1 MKRKLLDRFALAASG
16 IALVGLLALAGPGVS
31 LGQGQAQGA
40 ITPNYKDADLA
51 QIIEAVSA
59 VTGKNFIVDPRVR
72 AQVTML
78 SSTPMSPDAFYQ
90 AFLSILQV
98 HGFVAVPAGKVIKI
112 LPDAN
117 ARQMPANDLPSSV
130 SSTSDEI
137 VTQVIA
143 VKNVSAAQL
152 VPILRPLIPQYG
164 HLAAYPASNML
175 IISDRASNVSRMAR
189 IIERIDQTGDE
200 DIDVIPLEHASAAE
214 VVRVVNS
221 LYSTAAAEGGGMPTV
236 KMVADDRTNSVLVSG
251 ERSQRLRLKSLI
263 AHMDTPLQAGGDTQV
278 RYLRYADAEKIAAK
292 LREQIQGISATVAAS
307 GGGSPTPATASQAA
321 AGDKSVTI
329 WAEPQTNALVVS
341 APPKVMRTVMS
352 IVDRLDI
359 RRAQVLLEGIL
370 VEMSVDKS
378 TDLGVNWII
387 ADRDSDGNLLPAG
400 GFVQPVNGTG
410 IGEIL
415 QGIRDPTS
423 IKALP
428 SGLTLGVGQI
438 VSNGLSWAALIRAL
452 QATGNTN
459 IIATPSVMTL
469 DNEEAEVKVA
479 KEVPIVTGSYTN
491 QGISGSAGQVNPF
504 QTINREEVGIILKIT
519 PQINDGGTVVLKI
532 SQEVSNLAAS
542 SEQVL
547 AASQGLITNKRTIT
561 TNVLAEDGGIV
572 VLGGLLSDD
581 MTEQKSQ
588 VPFLGSIPILGELFK
603 TRSVKRAK
611 TNLMFFVRPR
621 ILRDGVDAAIE
632 TNAKYNY
639 LRSQQDMMF
648 GSKVPLMPGVPQ
660 PALPTLDKL
669 VPSDQLRQAEQLAPP
684 GTTPAER
691 ASIESGTA
699 TTPPAA
705 PAPTA
710 PAPATAT
717 APPDQQAAPTT
728 PVDTPQA
735 SEPAAATTPA
745 DTPQASA
752 PAAPPPDKTP

>member
-1 MKRKLLDRFALAASG
+1 MKRKLLDRLALAASG
-16 IALVGLLALAGPGVS
+16 MALAGLLALASPGVS
-31 LGQGQAQGA
+31 LGQTQGA
-40 ITPNYKDADLA
+40 ITPNYKDADLS

-117 ARQMPANDLPSSV
+117 ARQLPANDLPSSV

-175 IISDRASNVSRMAR
+175 IISDRASNVNRMQR

-221 LYSTAAAEGGGMPTV
+221 LYTTAAAEGGGAPTV
-236 KMVADDRTNSVLVSG
+236 KMVADERTNSVLISG
-251 ERSQRLRLKSLI
+251 ERAQRLRLKSLI

-292 LREQIQGISATVAAS
+292 LREQIQGITATVAAS
-307 GGGSPTPATASQAA
+307 AGGAPTPAPAA
-321 AGDKSVTI
+321 QSGTGDKSVTI

-378 TDLGVNWII
+378 VDLGVNWLI
-387 ADRDSDGNLLPAG
+387 ADRDSNGNLLPAG
-400 GFVQPVNGTG
+400 GFIQPVNGTG
-410 IGEIL
+410 IGEII
-415 QGIRDPTS
+415 QGIRNPAS
-423 IKALP
+423 IAALP

-438 VSNGLSWAALIRAL
+438 VSNGLSWAAIIRAL

-459 IIATPSVMTL
+459 IIATPSVLTL

-479 KEVPIVTGSYTN
+479 QEVPIVTGSYTN
-491 QGISGSAGQVNPF
+491 QGAGSGAGGVVNPF

-561 TNVLAEDGGIV
+561 TNVVAEDGGIV

-581 MTEQKSQ
+581 MTEEKAQ

-603 TRSVKRAK
+603 TRAVKRKK
-611 TNLMFFVRPR
+611 TNLMFFIRPR

-639 LRSQQDMMF
+639 LRGQQDMMF

-660 PALPTLDKL
+660 PDLPTLDKL
-669 VPSDQLRQAEQLAPP
+669 VPSDLLRQTEQLAPQ
-684 GTTPAER
+684 GTTPAQRVEVT
-691 ASIESGTA
+691 SGTA
-699 TTPPAA
+699 TA

-710 PAPATAT
+710 VSPPTVQPAAPAE
-717 APPDQQAAPTT
+717 PFGT
-728 PVDTPQA
+728 P
-735 SEPAAATTPA
+735 SEPA
-745 DTPQASA
+745 S
-752 PAAPPPDKTP
+752 PPPGTNP

>member
-1 MKRKLLDRFALAASG
+1 MKRKLLNWLAPALSG
-16 IALVGLLALAGPGVS
+16 IALAGLLALTAPGVS
-31 LGQGQAQGA
+31 LGQAQGS
-40 ITPNYKDADLA
+40 ITPNYKDADLS

-137 VTQVIA
+137 VTQVIT

-164 HLAAYPASNML
+164 HLAAYPTSNML
-175 IISDRASNVSRMAR
+175 IISDRASNVNRMAR

-200 DIDVIPLEHASAAE
+200 EIDVIPLEHASAAE
-214 VVRVVNS
+214 IVRVVNS
-221 LYSTAAAEGGGMPTV
+221 LYSTAAAEGGGKPTV
-236 KMVADDRTNSVLVSG
+236 KMVADERTNSILVSG
-251 ERSQRLRLKSLI
+251 ESAQRLRLKSLI
-263 AHMDTPLQAGGDTQV
+263 AHMDTPLQSGGDTQV

-292 LREQIQGISATVAAS
+292 LREQIQGITATVAAAA
-307 GGGSPTPATASQAA
+307 GGSPTAVPSTAQSGG
-321 AGDKSVTI
+321 GDKSVTI
-329 WAEPQTNALVVS
+329 WAEPQTNALIVS
-341 APPKVMRTVMS
+341 APPKIMRTVMS

-370 VEMSVDKS
+370 VEMTVDKS
-378 TDLGVNWII
+378 ADLGVNWLI
-387 ADRDSDGNLLPAG
+387 ADRSSNGDILPAG

-415 QGIRDPTS
+415 QGIRDPAS
-423 IKALP
+423 IAAVP
-428 SGLTLGVGQI
+428 TGLTLGVGRI
-438 VSNGLSWAALIRAL
+438 VTSGISWAALIRAL

-459 IIATPSVMTL
+459 IISTPSVMTL
-469 DNEEAEVKVA
+469 DNEEAEIKVA
-479 KEVPIVTGSYTN
+479 QEVPIVTGSYTN
-491 QGISGSAGQVNPF
+491 QGISGTGGQVNPF

-532 SQEVSNLAAS
+532 SQEVSSLAAS
-542 SEQVL
+542 AEQVL

-561 TNVLAEDGGIV
+561 TNVMAEDGGII
-572 VLGGLLSDD
+572 VLGGLLSDEA
-581 MTEQKSQ
+581 TEQKSQ

-603 TRSVKRAK
+603 TRSVKK
-611 TNLMFFVRPR
+611 KKSNLMFFVRPR

-639 LRSQQDMMF
+639 LRGQQDMMF
-648 GSKVPLMPGVPQ
+648 GGRVPLLPTERQ
-660 PALPTLDKL
+660 PALPSLDKL
-669 VPSDQLRQAEQLAPP
+669 VPSDALRQQQQLAPQGMTPAERAEIESGAPTISQDSPAISEPGTVGPAPTQTTPFAAPGPQPDGQAPP
-684 GTTPAER
+684 GTTP
-691 ASIESGTA
+691 
-699 TTPPAA
+699 
-705 PAPTA
+705 
-710 PAPATAT
+710 
-717 APPDQQAAPTT
+717 
-728 PVDTPQA
+728 
-735 SEPAAATTPA
+735 
-745 DTPQASA
+745 
-752 PAAPPPDKTP
+752 

>member
-1 MKRKLLDRFALAASG
+1 
-16 IALVGLLALAGPGVS
+16 
-31 LGQGQAQGA
+31 
-40 ITPNYKDADLA
+40 
-51 QIIEAVSA
+51 
-59 VTGKNFIVDPRVR
+59 
-72 AQVTML
+72 
-78 SSTPMSPDAFYQ
+78 
-90 AFLSILQV
+90 
-98 HGFVAVPAGKVIKI
+98 
-112 LPDAN
+112 
-117 ARQMPANDLPSSV
+117 
-130 SSTSDEI
+130 
-137 VTQVIA
+137 
-143 VKNVSAAQL
+143 
-152 VPILRPLIPQYG
+152 
-164 HLAAYPASNML
+164 ML
-175 IISDRASNVSRMAR
+175 IISDRASNVNRMAR

-221 LYSTAAAEGGGMPTV
+221 LYSTAAAEGGGAPTV
-236 KMVADDRTNSVLVSG
+236 KMVADERTNSVLVSG
-251 ERSQRLRLKSLI
+251 ESAQRLRLKSLI

-292 LREQIQGISATVAAS
+292 LREQIQGITATVAAS
-307 GGGSPTPATASQAA
+307 GGGTPTPAAA
-321 AGDKSVTI
+321 VQSGGGDKSVTI

-415 QGIRDPTS
+415 QGIRDPSS
-423 IKALP
+423 IKQLP

-438 VSNGLSWAALIRAL
+438 VTNGLSWAALIRAL

-491 QGISGSAGQVNPF
+491 QGIGNAGGQVNPF

-561 TNVLAEDGGIV
+561 TNVVAEDGGIV

-639 LRSQQDMMF
+639 LRGQQEMMF
-648 GSKVPLMPGVPQ
+648 GSKVPLMPGVSQ
-660 PALPTLDKL
+660 PTLPTLDKL
-669 VPSDQLRQAEQLAPP
+669 VPSDLLREAQEAAPP

-691 ASIESGTA
+691 AEITSGS
-699 TTPPAA
+699 
-705 PAPTA
+705 
-710 PAPATAT
+710 AT
-717 APPDQQAAPTT
+717 APP
-728 PVDTPQA
+728 
-735 SEPAAATTPA
+735 
-745 DTPQASA
+745 A
-752 PAAPPPDKTP
+752 PAAPPPAAEQTAPTAPFSSPQAAEPAALPPQGTSP

>member
-1 MKRKLLDRFALAASG
+1 MKRKLLDRLALAASG
-16 IALVGLLALAGPGVS
+16 MALAGLLALASPGVS
-31 LGQGQAQGA
+31 LGQAQGA
-40 ITPNYKDADLA
+40 ITPNYKDADLS

-59 VTGKNFIVDPRVR
+59 VTGKNFIVDPRVK

-117 ARQMPANDLPSSV
+117 ARQLPANDLPSSV

-175 IISDRASNVSRMAR
+175 IISDRASNVNRMQR

-221 LYSTAAAEGGGMPTV
+221 LYTTAAAEGGGAPTV
-236 KMVADDRTNSVLVSG
+236 KMVADERTNSVLISG
-251 ERSQRLRLKSLI
+251 ERAQRLRLKSLI

-292 LREQIQGISATVAAS
+292 LREQIQGITATVAAS
-307 GGGSPTPATASQAA
+307 AGGAPAPTAA
-321 AGDKSVTI
+321 AQSGSGDKSVTI

-378 TDLGVNWII
+378 ADLGVNWII
-387 ADRDSDGNLLPAG
+387 ADRDSNGNLLPAG

-410 IGEIL
+410 IGEII
-415 QGIRDPTS
+415 QGIRDPSS

-438 VSNGLSWAALIRAL
+438 VTSGLSWAAIIRAL

-491 QGISGSAGQVNPF
+491 QGISGTSGQVNPF

-561 TNVLAEDGGIV
+561 TNVVAEDGGIV

-581 MTEQKSQ
+581 MTEEKAQ

-639 LRSQQDMMF
+639 LRGQQDMMF
-648 GSKVPLMPGVPQ
+648 GSKVPLMPGVSQ

-669 VPSDQLRQAEQLAPP
+669 VPSDLLRQSEQLAPQ
-684 GTTPAER
+684 GATPAQRVEVT
-691 ASIESGTA
+691 SGS
-699 TTPPAA
+699 
-705 PAPTA
+705 
-710 PAPATAT
+710 AT
-717 APPDQQAAPTT
+717 APPAGAVSPPTA
-728 PVDTPQA
+728 Q
-735 SEPAAATTPA
+735 
-745 DTPQASA
+745 
-752 PAAPPPDKTP
+752 PAAPSEPFGVLAEPAPASPPPSGTNP

>member
-1 MKRKLLDRFALAASG
+1 MKRKLLDRLAPVLSG
-16 IALVGLLALAGPGVS
+16 IALAGLLVVANPGLS
-31 LGQGQAQGA
+31 LGQSQGA
-40 ITPNYKDADLA
+40 ITPNYKDADLS

-59 VTGKNFIVDPRVR
+59 VTGKDFIVDPRVR
-72 AQVTML
+72 AQVTMI
-78 SSTPMSPDAFYQ
+78 SATPLSPDAFYQ

-117 ARQMPANDLPSSV
+117 ARQLPANDLPSSV
-130 SSTSDEI
+130 SSSSDEI

-175 IISDRASNVSRMAR
+175 IISDRASNVSRMMR

-221 LYSTAAAEGGGMPTV
+221 LYSTAAAEGGGKPTV
-236 KMVADDRTNSVLVSG
+236 KMVADERTNSVLVSG
-251 ERSQRLRLKSLI
+251 ESVQRLRLKSLI
-263 AHMDTPLQAGGDTQV
+263 AHMDTPLQTGGDTQV

-292 LREQIQGISATVAAS
+292 LREQIQGITATVAAAA
-307 GGGSPTPATASQAA
+307 GGSPTAVATPVQSGG
-321 AGDKSVTI
+321 GDKSVTI
-329 WAEPQTNALVVS
+329 WAEPQTNALIVS
-341 APPKVMRTVMS
+341 APPKIMRTVMS

-370 VEMSVDKS
+370 VEMTVDKS
-378 TDLGVNWII
+378 ADLGVNWLVGGRNSNGDVI
-387 ADRDSDGNLLPAG
+387 PAG

-410 IGEIL
+410 IGEVL
-415 QGIRDPTS
+415 QGIRDPAS
-423 IKALP
+423 IASVP
-428 SGLTLGVGQI
+428 TGLTLGIGRI
-438 VSNGLSWAALIRAL
+438 VDSGISWAALIRAL

-459 IIATPSVMTL
+459 IISTPSVMTL
-469 DNEEAEVKVA
+469 DNEEAEIKVA
-479 KEVPIVTGSYTN
+479 QEVPIVTGSYTN
-491 QGISGSAGQVNPF
+491 QGISGSTGQVNPF

-532 SQEVSNLAAS
+532 SQEVSSLAAS

-561 TNVLAEDGGIV
+561 TNVMAEDGGII
-572 VLGGLLSDD
+572 VLGGLLSDEA
-581 MTEQKSQ
+581 TEQKSQ

-603 TRSVKRAK
+603 TRSVNKK
-611 TNLMFFVRPR
+611 KSNLMFFVRPR

-639 LRSQQDMMF
+639 VRGQQDMMF
-648 GSKVPLMPGVPQ
+648 GNKVPLLPTERQ

-669 VPSDQLRQAEQLAPP
+669 VPSDALRQAEKLAPPGATPAQRAEIESTSPTIQLDQPATAEPGTVEPATPTTPFGVQGTPEPQPDGQSPP
-684 GTTPAER
+684 GTTP
-691 ASIESGTA
+691 
-699 TTPPAA
+699 
-705 PAPTA
+705 
-710 PAPATAT
+710 
-717 APPDQQAAPTT
+717 
-728 PVDTPQA
+728 
-735 SEPAAATTPA
+735 
-745 DTPQASA
+745 
-752 PAAPPPDKTP
+752 

>member
-1 MKRKLLDRFALAASG
+1 MKRKLLDRLALAASG
-16 IALVGLLALAGPGVS
+16 VALAGLLALASPGVS
-31 LGQGQAQGA
+31 LGQAQGA
-40 ITPNYKDADLA
+40 ITPNYKDADLS

-117 ARQMPANDLPSSV
+117 ARQLPANDLPSSV
-130 SSTSDEI
+130 SATSDEI

-175 IISDRASNVSRMAR
+175 IISDRASNVNRMAR

-221 LYSTAAAEGGGMPTV
+221 LYSTAAAEGGGAPTV
-236 KMVADDRTNSVLVSG
+236 KMVADERTNSVLVSG
-251 ERSQRLRLKSLI
+251 ESAQRLRLKSLI

-292 LREQIQGISATVAAS
+292 LREQIQGITATVAAS
-307 GGGSPTPATASQAA
+307 GGGTPTPAAA
-321 AGDKSVTI
+321 VQSGGGDKSVTI

-415 QGIRDPTS
+415 QGIRDPSS
-423 IKALP
+423 IKQLP

-438 VSNGLSWAALIRAL
+438 VTNGLSWAALIRAL

-491 QGISGSAGQVNPF
+491 QGIGNAGGQVNPF

-561 TNVLAEDGGIV
+561 TNVVAEDGGIV

-639 LRSQQDMMF
+639 LRGQQEMMF
-648 GSKVPLMPGVPQ
+648 GSKVPLMPGVSQ
-660 PALPTLDKL
+660 PTLPTLDKL
-669 VPSDQLRQAEQLAPP
+669 VPSDLLREAQEAAPP

-691 ASIESGTA
+691 AEITSGS
-699 TTPPAA
+699 
-705 PAPTA
+705 
-710 PAPATAT
+710 AT
-717 APPDQQAAPTT
+717 APP
-728 PVDTPQA
+728 
-735 SEPAAATTPA
+735 
-745 DTPQASA
+745 A
-752 PAAPPPDKTP
+752 PAAPPPAAEQTAPTAPFSSPQAAEPAALPPQGTSP